1 MLPGSIRNETNR
13 TTLRHMK
20 PLFSSMD
27 AGKFSILRS
36 FVGEKRSFLFNF
48 FLSFFFS
55 LSIFPLLI
63 CLKGTETRS
72 IHVRKSNWIVERD
85 RDSVDYPRKIYI
97 DKDYSVH
104 RAHSSV
110 SLRFLYIYIYR
121 AIEKLI
127 EPCWTK
133 ASINESGYIIV
144 DISSE

>member
-27 AGKFSILRS
+27 AGKFSILPFLRS
-36 FVGEKRSFLFNF
+36 DAANLFFSISFF
-48 FLSFFFS
+48 FLSIFS
-55 LSIFPLLI
+55 VVYI
-63 CLKGTETRS
+63 CLKGIETRS
-72 IHVRKSNWIVERD
+72 IHVRESNWVVERD
-85 RDSVDYPRKIYI
+85 GDSVDYPRKIYI

-104 RAHSSV
+104 RAQSSD
-110 SLRFLYIYIYR
+110 SFSIYIYIYR

-133 ASINESGYIIV
+133 APINESGYIIV
-144 DISSE
+144 DIPSE